1 MRYVTESE
9 IVVFTRAVTGDTEA
23 FGHLVNQYSNAVY
36 ATAFQVVKDFH
47 RSEEIAQET
56 FIRAWHN
63 LGRIREVD
71 KFGSWLHTTAKR
83 ISIDF
88 LRKENKYRLTTLDDL
103 EHRFQVESTED
114 IALRNERQT
123 LVWQA
128 ISQLTDKERNVI
140 ILYYMSGFDTRE
152 IASFL
157 NVSNNTVESRLRR
170 TREKLKKE
178 LFDMTVD
185 IISANKLGEAFR
197 EKVVSK
203 IARICFTY
211 IPVTDVRRSVAW
223 YEEVLG
229 FKPDLVF
236 DTHAILQPDLQLL
249 RTDAPVVQNMVEGKA
264 LPRTAYFS
272 DDINGYHKY
281 LNEQGVRT
289 EEIIEE
295 GECGWH
301 FELYDPDGNR
311 ITIWQAR
318 Y

>member
-1 MRYVTESE
+1 VRFVTESE
-9 IVVFTRAVTGDTEA
+9 TDVFTKAVNGDTEA
-23 FGHLVNQYSNAVY
+23 FGLLVNKYSNAVY
-36 ATAFQVVKDFH
+36 AIAFQVVRDFH
-47 RSEEIAQET
+47 RSEDIAQET

-63 LGRIREVD
+63 LGRIKEVD
-71 KFGSWLHTTAKR
+71 KFGSWLYTTAKR
-83 ISIDF
+83 LAIDL
-88 LRKENKYRLTTLDDL
+88 LRRENKYRLRTFDDL
-103 EHRFQVESTED
+103 EYVYQTESAED
-114 IALRNERQT
+114 TALRNERQT
-123 LVWQA
+123 LVWEA
-128 ISQLTDKERNVI
+128 IRLLTDKERNVI
-140 ILYYMSGFDTRE
+140 VLYYMNGFDTRE

-157 NVSNNTVESRLRR
+157 NVSKNTVESRLRR
-170 TREKLKKE
+170 TRQKLKKE

-185 IISANKLGEAFR
+185 FISANKLGEAFS

-211 IPVTDVRRSVAW
+211 IPVTDVRRSALW

-229 FKPDLVF
+229 FNPDLVF

-249 RTDAPVVQNMVEGKA
+249 KTDSPVVQNMVDGKA

-289 EEIIEE
+289 EEIVEE